1 MNSIQK
7 EGKAREVRAELEQSV
22 KDAMQHAIDC
32 EAKADEE
39 HQKVLQL
46 RREQDSREL
55 IYHSLIVFVYH
66 REHDS
71 DKSGYHSSL
80 SGFRVSLRAF
90 LWCMIR
96 IKNFQMM
103 LNPSHVAESTTLLR

>member
-22 KDAMQHAIDC
+22 KDAMQRAIDA
-32 EAKADEE
+32 EARSDEE

-55 IYHSLIVFVYH
+55 MYHSLIIFEYH

-71 DKSGYHSSL
+71 DKSRYYLSL
-80 SGFRVSLRAF
+80 NDFRVSLRAC
-90 LWCMIR
+90 LW
-96 IKNFQMM
+96 
-103 LNPSHVAESTTLLR
+103 